1 MGASSHLEGK
11 PPGTL
16 HHRDRRIAV
25 QNLIPLTFSLYS
37 PTGHFVL
44 KIAYIYAAVPDLT
57 IMTACLCDIGSA

>member
-16 HHRDRRIAV
+16 HHRRIAV
-25 QNLIPLTFSLYS
+25 QNQILFTLSLYS
-37 PTGHFVL
+37 FTDHFVL